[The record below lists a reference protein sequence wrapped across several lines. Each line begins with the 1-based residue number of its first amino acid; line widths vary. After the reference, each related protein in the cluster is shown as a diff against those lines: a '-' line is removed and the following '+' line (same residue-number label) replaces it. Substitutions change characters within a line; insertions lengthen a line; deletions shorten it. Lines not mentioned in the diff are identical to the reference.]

1 MKRARAS
8 IRHQLRPSVYLEMG
22 HGPATQ
28 PYHTQPAPSTPIP
41 GAAMKKALASIR
53 HWFSPKRGPRDGAR
67 ACVNDNNIPCR
78 ACQPPAPYSPGY
90 STVTTVCSP
99 PRTL

>member
-22 HGPATQ
+22 HGPVTQ

-41 GAAMKKALASIR
+41 GARNEKGPGVHPS
-53 HWFSPKRGPRDGAR
+53 SVTPKRIPRDGAR
-67 ACVNDNNIPCR
+67 ACTSTLPHPTGAVN
-78 ACQPPAPYSPGY
+78 PY
-90 STVTTVCSP
+90 
-99 PRTL
+99 PRRLQ